1 MKKIEIE
8 IPDGKWAEWVN
19 GVLTLVDD
27 DVRVRIK
34 TFEDACAELGENHQY
49 VRAYR
54 EWMRISYAECED
66 ITAYIKLRIIT
77 AALNEGWEPQFTVGE
92 YRYWPWFWLYT
103 QEEVDAM
110 TEAER
115 SELLSVGG
123 YAYYGALCGLSCAYS
138 NYAFSRSGAAFAA
151 RLAFKSHELAKYA
164 GRQFIELWSDFS
176 FKPVDGHGT
185 EE

>member
-1 MKKIEIE
+1 MSKKNLSIM
-8 IPDGKWAEWVN
+8 D
-19 GVLTLVDD
+19 
-27 DVRVRIK
+27 RIK
-34 TFEDACAELGENHQY
+34 TFEDAVKELGEKHPAVCEYNAI
-49 VRAYR
+49 VSAGLETSMSPDILAYF
-54 EWMRISYAECED
+54 
-66 ITAYIKLRIIT
+66 KLRIIT

-115 SELLSVGG
+115 SEQLLRVGG
-123 YAYYGALCGLSCAYS
+123 RADNGALCGFSSAYS
-138 NYAFSRSGAAFAA
+138 LYAFSASHTHIGA

-176 FKPVDGHGT
+176 FKPVDGHGK

>member
-1 MKKIEIE
+1 MSKKNLSIM
-8 IPDGKWAEWVN
+8 D
-19 GVLTLVDD
+19 
-27 DVRVRIK
+27 RIK
-34 TFEDACAELGENHQY
+34 TFEDAVKELGEKHPAVCEYNAI
-49 VRAYR
+49 VSAGLETSMSPDILAYF
-54 EWMRISYAECED
+54 
-66 ITAYIKLRIIT
+66 KLRIIT

-115 SELLSVGG
+115 SGLLLLVGG
-123 YAYYGALCGLSCAYS
+123 NANSGARCGLSSARS
-138 NYAFSRSGAAFAA
+138 DDAFSNSSADLGA

-176 FKPVDGHGT
+176 FKPVDGHGK

>member
-1 MKKIEIE
+1 M
-8 IPDGKWAEWVN
+8 GKQN
-19 GVLTLVDD
+19 LSIMD
-27 DVRVRIK
+27 RIK
-34 TFEDACAELGENHQY
+34 TFEDAVKELGEKHPAVCEYNAI
-49 VRAYR
+49 VSAGLETSMSPDILAYF
-54 EWMRISYAECED
+54 
-66 ITAYIKLRIIT
+66 KLRIIT

-115 SELLSVGG
+115 SELLLVGG
-123 YAYYGALCGLSCAYS
+123 FAHSGAPCGVSSAHS
-138 NYAFSRSGAAFAA
+138 NNAFSLSGAHIGA

-176 FKPVDGHGT
+176 FKPVDGHGK

>member
-1 MKKIEIE
+1 MSKQNLSIM
-8 IPDGKWAEWVN
+8 D
-19 GVLTLVDD
+19 
-27 DVRVRIK
+27 RIK
-34 TFEDACAELGENHQY
+34 TFEDAVKELGEKHPAVCEYNAI
-49 VRAYR
+49 VSAGLETSMSPDILAYF
-54 EWMRISYAECED
+54 
-66 ITAYIKLRIIT
+66 KLRIIT

-115 SELLSVGG
+115 SELLYVGDI
-123 YAYYGALCGLSCAYS
+123 ASYGALCGLSSAYS
-138 NYAFSRSGAAFAA
+138 DTAFSSSSTNIGA
-151 RLAFKSHELAKYA
+151 RLAFKSHGLAKYA

-176 FKPVDGHGT
+176 FKPVDGHGK

>member
-1 MKKIEIE
+1 M
-8 IPDGKWAEWVN
+8 
-19 GVLTLVDD
+19 
-27 DVRVRIK
+27 
-34 TFEDACAELGENHQY
+34 
-49 VRAYR
+49 
-54 EWMRISYAECED
+54 
-66 ITAYIKLRIIT
+66 KLRIIT

-92 YRYWPWFWLYT
+92 YRYLPWFWLYT

-115 SELLSVGG
+115 SELLRVGG
-123 YAYYGALCGLSCAYS
+123 YASGGAQCGLSYAS
-138 NYAFSRSGAAFAA
+138 SHDAFSLSSADIGA

-176 FKPVDGHGT
+176 FKPVDGHGK

>member
-1 MKKIEIE
+1 MSKKNLSIM
-8 IPDGKWAEWVN
+8 D
-19 GVLTLVDD
+19 
-27 DVRVRIK
+27 RIK
-34 TFEDACAELGENHQY
+34 TFEDAVKELGEKHPAVCEYNAI
-49 VRAYR
+49 VSAGLETSMSPDILAYF
-54 EWMRISYAECED
+54 
-66 ITAYIKLRIIT
+66 KLRIIT

-115 SELLSVGG
+115 SELLLVGG
-123 YAYYGALCGLSCAYS
+123 NAITVRYAVFRLRTRLR
-138 NYAFSRSGAAFAA
+138 AFSSSAARIGA

-176 FKPVDGHGT
+176 FKPVDGHGK

>member
-1 MKKIEIE
+1 MSKQNLSIM
-8 IPDGKWAEWVN
+8 D
-19 GVLTLVDD
+19 
-27 DVRVRIK
+27 RIK
-34 TFEDACAELGENHQY
+34 TFEDAVKELGEKHPAVCEYNAI
-49 VRAYR
+49 VSAGLETSMSPDILAYF
-54 EWMRISYAECED
+54 
-66 ITAYIKLRIIT
+66 KLRIIT

-123 YAYYGALCGLSCAYS
+123 PAYDGAPCGVSYANSS
-138 NYAFSRSGAAFAA
+138 DAFSRSVTSFGA

-176 FKPVDGHGT
+176 FKPVDGHGK

>member
-1 MKKIEIE
+1 MSKKNLSIM
-8 IPDGKWAEWVN
+8 D
-19 GVLTLVDD
+19 
-27 DVRVRIK
+27 RIK
-34 TFEDACAELGENHQY
+34 TFEDAVKELGEKHPAVCEYNAI
-49 VRAYR
+49 VSAGLETSMSPDILAYF
-54 EWMRISYAECED
+54 
-66 ITAYIKLRIIT
+66 KLRIIT

-123 YAYYGALCGLSCAYS
+123 PAANGAQCGLSSAAS
-138 NYAFSRSGAAFAA
+138 NYAFSYSYADIGA

-176 FKPVDGHGT
+176 FKPVDGHGK

>member
-1 MKKIEIE
+1 MSKQNLSIM
-8 IPDGKWAEWVN
+8 D
-19 GVLTLVDD
+19 
-27 DVRVRIK
+27 RIK
-34 TFEDACAELGENHQY
+34 TFEDAVKELGEKHPAVCEYNAI
-49 VRAYR
+49 VSAGLETSMSPDILAYF
-54 EWMRISYAECED
+54 
-66 ITAYIKLRIIT
+66 KLRIIT

-115 SELLSVGG
+115 SELLPVGG
-123 YAYYGALCGLSCAYS
+123 NANSGAQCGRSSASSY
-138 NYAFSRSGAAFAA
+138 YAFSISYAGLGA

-164 GRQFIELWSDFS
+164 GRQFTELWSDFS
-176 FKPVDGHGT
+176 FKPVDGHGK

>member
-1 MKKIEIE
+1 MSKQNLSIM
-8 IPDGKWAEWVN
+8 D
-19 GVLTLVDD
+19 
-27 DVRVRIK
+27 RIK
-34 TFEDACAELGENHQY
+34 TFEDAVKELGEKHPAVCEYNAIASAGLETSMSPDIL
-49 VRAYR
+49 AYF
-54 EWMRISYAECED
+54 
-66 ITAYIKLRIIT
+66 KLRIIT

-115 SELLSVGG
+115 SELLYVGG
-123 YAYYGALCGLSCAYS
+123 YANGGARCGISSASSYD
-138 NYAFSRSGAAFAA
+138 AFSASSTLLGA

-176 FKPVDGHGT
+176 FKPVDGHGK
-185 EE
+185 EV

>member
-1 MKKIEIE
+1 MSKKNLSIM
-8 IPDGKWAEWVN
+8 D
-19 GVLTLVDD
+19 
-27 DVRVRIK
+27 RIK
-34 TFEDACAELGENHQY
+34 TFEDAVKELGEKHPAVCEYNAI
-49 VRAYR
+49 VSAGLETSMSPDILAYF
-54 EWMRISYAECED
+54 
-66 ITAYIKLRIIT
+66 KLRIIT

-115 SELLSVGG
+115 SELLGVGG
-123 YAYYGALCGLSCAYS
+123 LAAGGALCGISSAYS
-138 NYAFSRSGAAFAA
+138 AYAFSYSSAPLGA

-176 FKPVDGHGT
+176 FKPVDGHGK